1 LTRAIKMG
9 DVMVDKDVIRFM
21 SAVKQAP
28 IEKLF

>member
-1 LTRAIKMG
+1 MG

>member
-1 LTRAIKMG
+1 MS
-9 DVMVDKDVIRFM
+9 DVMVDKDVVRFM

>member
-1 LTRAIKMG
+1 MG
-9 DVMVDKDVIRFM
+9 DVMVDKDVVRFM